1 MPTSTSDSL
10 KILLPPGTVKP
21 GFAYFS
27 TRSSSLAEKART
39 PGLQTVT
46 YERGDRKSAV
56 VEISSKLLPGTELI
70 HRNNIAQVFDK
81 INETGR
87 IEILPGAIEQAFCLT
102 VDAATDIVVPN
113 SAELLK
119 VINVLAYHA
128 DYRKQSHPR
137 NTNTTFYFTG
147 SKRSKH
153 AGKAKIYDKFAEDK
167 EGYFEPGTIR
177 CELTCST
184 SKSIQHSYGVGA
196 NREGRILLLDVLSS
210 EANPVADKLEK
221 ILGSLYAPKSDN
233 IALME
238 IARSNSSDGVN
249 KEKAFLMALS
259 TQKDMHAFS
268 MLSQLEYDLENIYKL
283 IRGIQKSRI
292 GKAKVLEPY
301 ARMLAQYNAFKEDV
315 TVEHEGLMNL
325 REQLRN
331 PSVSATQYYLFANA
345 A

>member
-1 MPTSTSDSL
+1 MPTSTTDSL
-10 KILLPPGTVKP
+10 KILLPPEAVKP

-27 TRSSSLAEKART
+27 TRNSSLAEKART

-46 YERGDRKSAV
+46 SERGDRRSAV
-56 VEISSKLLPGTELI
+56 IEISSKLLPGTELI
-70 HRNNIAQVFDK
+70 HRDNIAQVFDK

-87 IEILPGAIEQAFCLT
+87 IEILPGAIEQAYCLT
-102 VDAATDIVVPN
+102 VDAATDIIIPR
-113 SAELLK
+113 SEELLK
-119 VINVLAYHA
+119 VINVLAYHS

-167 EGYFEPGTIR
+167 DGYFEPGTIR

-196 NREGRILLLDVLSS
+196 NREGRILLLDVLNS

-221 ILGSLYAPKSDN
+221 ILGSLYAPKAEDV
-233 IALME
+233 ALMK
-238 IARSNSSDGVN
+238 IVRSSSSGGIN
-249 KEKAFLMALS
+249 KEKAFLMALPA
-259 TQKDMHAFS
+259 QKDMQVFS
-268 MLSQLEYDLENIYKL
+268 MLSLLEFDLENIYKL
-283 IRGIQKSRI
+283 LRGIQKSRT

-301 ARMLAQYNAFKEDV
+301 ARMLVQYNGFKEDV
-315 TVEHEGLMNL
+315 TAEHEALVSL

-331 PSVSATQYYLFANA
+331 PSLNTTLYQALATA